1 MCDHISIFSQ
11 FCPIRRHSSRGC
23 QPDRSRVPGNVF
35 KTGFTLVEL
44 LVTVGII
51 AILAALLFPLGKTF
65 VNRGKDAKC
74 LANLRQIAVG
84 CLTYAN
90 DNLGVLPRYNASN
103 LPWNQTIAPYLG
115 YAGTAN
121 KNFFSKLF
129 QCPMDPRPY
138 VNAAGNYARSYVLSG
153 TTSFDSTAGALPR
166 IGVLEGE
173 APYRG
178 RSLVQ
183 VSRPSMTI
191 LIAEWWSSPSGA
203 LYDNFQNSISFSIY
217 MTGWVVKGQAP
228 LRPDKKCYHG
238 NGYNFAF
245 VDGHVANLTPAE
257 VNPNWSY
264 PKYDTRW
271 VAVDP

>member
-1 MCDHISIFSQ
+1 MRDQILIFPQ
-11 FCPIRRHSSRGC
+11 FGPARWLGGHCRQAS
-23 QPDRSRVPGNVF
+23 RSRILGDVF
-35 KTGFTLVEL
+35 KMGFTLVEL
-44 LVTVGII
+44 LVAIVII
-51 AILAALLFPLGKTF
+51 AILMVLLFPFGKMF
-65 VNRGKDAKC
+65 VNRGKDARC
-74 LANLRQIAVG
+74 LANLRQIAIG

-90 DNLGVLPRYNASN
+90 DNSGVLPRYNDSN

-115 YAGTAN
+115 YTGTSN
-121 KNFFSKLF
+121 RNFFSKVF

-138 VNAAGNYARSYVLSG
+138 VNAAGNHARSYVLNG
-153 TTSFDSTAGALPR
+153 TTSFDATAGALPR

-178 RSLVQ
+178 RPLMQ

-191 LIAEWWSSPSGA
+191 LVAEWWSSPSGA
-203 LYDNFQNSISFSIY
+203 LYDNFQNFISFSIY

-228 LRPDKKCYHG
+228 LRPDRKCYHG
-238 NGYNFAF
+238 SGYNFAF